1 MKRKVILIY
10 FIYIRNEVFGE
21 RNRWVRDWYRSKFV
35 NRMKMEKNKIEL
47 EI

>member
-1 MKRKVILIY
+1 MERKVILIY
-10 FIYIRNEVFGE
+10 FIYIRNEVGE
-21 RNRWVRDWYRSKFV
+21 RKRWIRDWYRSKFV